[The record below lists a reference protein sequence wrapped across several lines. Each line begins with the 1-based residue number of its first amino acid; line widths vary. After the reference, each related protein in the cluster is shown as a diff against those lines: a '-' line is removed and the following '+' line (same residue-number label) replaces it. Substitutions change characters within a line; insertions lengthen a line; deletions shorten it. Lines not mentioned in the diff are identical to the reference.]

1 MERFGF
7 DRIPRFFSA
16 GRLLSFGTYF
26 MLLGTFHRLE
36 PIISARIKLT
46 GSPFSE
52 LAIAL
57 FINQS
62 VVPFRSVRFCP
73 KFKKEVLRPD
83 SEALLFCFCK
93 GICLL
98 SFGSRSPLAALWAS
112 LKKPQR
118 PAPIVG
124 KRLRPKTGKRLEELI
139 CPPFQCY
146 NRITWSRQHT
156 TGWRAGN
163 EDRTCRNVC
172 KRSGRRQ
179 KLF

>member
-1 MERFGF
+1 
-7 DRIPRFFSA
+7 
-16 GRLLSFGTYF
+16 

-83 SEALLFCFCK
+83 SEALLF
-93 GICLL
+93 
-98 SFGSRSPLAALWAS
+98 FGKVVDKNS
-112 LKKPQR
+112 LVV
-118 PAPIVG
+118 I
-124 KRLRPKTGKRLEELI
+124 
-139 CPPFQCY
+139 
-146 NRITWSRQHT
+146 
-156 TGWRAGN
+156 
-163 EDRTCRNVC
+163 
-172 KRSGRRQ
+172 Q
-179 KLF
+179 KLKAA